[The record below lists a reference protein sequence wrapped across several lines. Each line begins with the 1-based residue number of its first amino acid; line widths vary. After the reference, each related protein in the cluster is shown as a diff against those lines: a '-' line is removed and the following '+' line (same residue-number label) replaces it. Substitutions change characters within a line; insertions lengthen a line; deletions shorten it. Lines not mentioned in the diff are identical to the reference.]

1 VTNKLENETLLK
13 EGIPAGHLF
22 GIPIKLHY
30 SWFIIFAVMVWM
42 LSRDYFPAVYPHWS
56 TTTSISAGIIT
67 IFLFF
72 TSLLA
77 HELMHSIVAQRC
89 GIPVKSITLFFF
101 GGVSQI
107 SEEPHAAR
115 IEFSI
120 AVAGPLT
127 SILLGAI
134 FWLIWYLVSPSID
147 VIAAVSFWLGWTN
160 IFLALFNFMP
170 GFPLDGGRV
179 LRSIIWWRTGN
190 LRLATRLASY
200 IGRGTGVIIILV
212 GVWLIFNNEWWSG
225 IWLGAIGWYLVS
237 AAANIYAQLVMRQAL
252 EGHKV
257 REILGDEWIS
267 VAPDLSI
274 ERLVNE
280 YIRPKGPPCFVVV
293 REENTLGLVTLKEV
307 TRVPREEYGR
317 VAVAQIMKPL
327 AKLKRVTPD
336 EDLSTVM
343 NILTQDDLSQV
354 LVVVNE
360 KVIGSV
366 TREDLLKL
374 IDHDEHN
381 RF

>member
-1 VTNKLENETLLK
+1 
-13 EGIPAGHLF
+13 
-22 GIPIKLHY
+22 
-30 SWFIIFAVMVWM
+30 
-42 LSRDYFPAVYPHWS
+42 
-56 TTTSISAGIIT
+56 
-67 IFLFF
+67 
-72 TSLLA
+72 
-77 HELMHSIVAQRC
+77 MHSVVAQRC

-107 SEEPHAAR
+107 SEEPQAAR

-127 SILLGAI
+127 SILLGTI

-147 VIAAVSFWLGWTN
+147 VITAISFWLGWTN

-200 IGRGTGVIIILV
+200 IGRGTGIIIILV
-212 GVWLIFNNEWWSG
+212 GVWLILNNEWWSG
-225 IWLGAIGWYLVS
+225 IWLGAIGWYLSS
-237 AAANIYAQLVMRQAL
+237 AAANIYAHLVMRQAL

-274 ERLVNE
+274 ERLVND
-280 YIRPKGPPCFVVV
+280 YIHPMAPPCFVVV
-293 REENTLGLVTLKEV
+293 REEITLGLVTLKEV
-307 TRVPREEYGR
+307 TSVPREEYGR
-317 VAVAQIMKPL
+317 VLVAQIMKPVD
-327 AKLKRVTPD
+327 KLKRVTPD

-343 NILTQDDLSQV
+343 NLLTQNDLNQV
-354 LVVVNE
+354 LVVVNG

-366 TREDLLKL
+366 TRENLLKP
-374 IDHDEHN
+374 IHHDEYK
-381 RF
+381 R